1 MSTLRAPRFPRRLL
15 VAAAILWAVALAD
28 GSALAQQF
36 TLRIVHTNDVHGRLL
51 PFPYTF
57 QGERAPVLVG
67 GTARRI
73 TLARRLLKQAPGS
86 SILVDCGDA
95 FTRGPLAT
103 THMGQA
109 EAAAMNAAGYQM
121 GAVGN
126 NEFKARD
133 AADADDAPGAQAAL
147 TRFVGASRFPWLCAN
162 AADGA
167 GKPAAGAVP
176 YVVRR
181 FGDVRVAF
189 FGITAPRSANYPQT
203 RGWKIT
209 EPISRARKIVPQL
222 RKQADLVIALT
233 HIGYEADKALIA
245 EAPGIDA
252 VVGGDSH
259 TFLPNAEQVRG
270 PDGRM
275 VPLAQAGELG
285 VCVGALDLVCR
296 RGPAGGWSVASAT
309 GKLYRVTPDL
319 PDDPA
324 VARAL
329 QPFLAPF
336 LKPIARLGGCGA
348 DKKSLERR
356 STRIFVA
363 AMRRA
368 SGAAMALNPLGFGL
382 HAALP
387 DGPVTRYDIYSAQPY
402 HNTIVTVATT
412 AEALR
417 RLRDFAPDVVTDG
430 AARATGET
438 RIAVMDYAVS
448 ELGIKPL
455 RLRKTGIDVR
465 TAVVDYLTQTA
476 PIRGAARRTSH

>member
-1 MSTLRAPRFPRRLL
+1 MSTLRAPAFPRRLL
-15 VAAAILWAVALAD
+15 FTAVALWAVALAG

-36 TLRIVHTNDVHGRLL
+36 ALRIVHTNDVHGRLL

-57 QGERAPVLVG
+57 GGEKAPALVG

-103 THMGQA
+103 TYMGQA
-109 EAAAMNAAGYQM
+109 EAAAMNAAGYQL
-121 GAVGN
+121 GVVGN

-133 AADADDAPGAQAAL
+133 AADAEDAPGAQAAL
-147 TRFVGASRFPWLCAN
+147 TRFVAASRFPWLCAN
-162 AADGA
+162 ATDGA
-167 GKPAAGAVP
+167 GKPVAGAVP

-181 FGDVRVAF
+181 FGQVRVAF
-189 FGITAPRSANYPQT
+189 FGITAPRSARYPQT
-203 RGWKIT
+203 RGWTIT
-209 EPISRARKIVPQL
+209 DPIEAARKLVPQL

-233 HIGYEADKALIA
+233 HIGDESDKALIA

-259 TFLPNAEQVRG
+259 TFLPDADQVKG

-275 VPLAQAGELG
+275 VPLAQAGEFG
-285 VCVGALDLVCR
+285 VCVGSLDLDCR
-296 RGPAGGWSVASAT
+296 RDEGGRWRVASAT
-309 GKLYRVTPDL
+309 GRLHRVTPDL

-336 LKPIARLGGCGA
+336 LKPIARLGGCGSDGKA
-348 DKKSLERR
+348 LERR
-356 STRIFVA
+356 TTQLFVS

-368 SGAAMALNPLGFGL
+368 SGADMALSPLGFGIHGVL
-382 HAALP
+382 R
-387 DGPVTRYDIYSAQPY
+387 DGPITRYDVYSSQPY
-402 HNTIVTVATT
+402 HNTVVTVATA

-417 RLRDFAPDVVTDG
+417 RLRDFAPDMVTDG
-430 AARATGET
+430 AARPTGET
-438 RIAVMDYAVS
+438 RIAMMDYAVS
-448 ELGIKPL
+448 ELGVKPL
-455 RLRKTGIDVR
+455 RLRRTGIDVR
-465 TAVVDYLTQTA
+465 TAVIDYLTQTA